1 MITRIFTVILTLIIL
16 PISLVFGVFRGVVV
30 ALKGGMVPLEQII
43 EKGSFFLR
51 PQISLIEETYENK
64 FSVITWESLVY
75 AVGIGEEITGRPI
88 LDEEVFPYLVSVYGK
103 DFEPRITY
111 LLDSLQENYEPGAF
125 NKIKSN
131 MRSLVKTDA
140 QNGMINCSN
149 FLVTNAQEVHEDS
162 QNRINAFN
170 S

>member
-16 PISLVFGVFRGVVV
+16 PITLLFGVLRGIVV

-43 EKGSFFLR
+43 EKGRFFLK
-51 PQISLIEETYENK
+51 PQISLIEKSYENK

-75 AVGIGEEITGRPI
+75 AVGIGEELTGRPI
-88 LDEEVFPYLVSVYGK
+88 LDEEVFPYLVSVYGN
-103 DFEPRITY
+103 DFEPRITH
-111 LLDSLQENYEPGAF
+111 LLDSLQSNYEPGAF

-131 MRSLVKTDA
+131 MRSLVKDDA
-140 QNGMINCSN
+140 KNGMINCSN
-149 FLVTNAQEVHEDS
+149 FLVTNAQEVHDDL
-162 QNRINAFN
+162 QNRINALN

>member
-1 MITRIFTVILTLIIL
+1 M
-16 PISLVFGVFRGVVV
+16 
-30 ALKGGMVPLEQII
+30 
-43 EKGSFFLR
+43 
-51 PQISLIEETYENK
+51 
-64 FSVITWESLVY
+64 ITWESLVY

-149 FLVTNAQEVHEDS
+149 FLVTNAQEVHEDL